1 MGTKDYD
8 SSFCGGLI
16 FCTQFKNTFAL
27 SILTYPKKQQSQ
39 IGVCCICVCPQII
52 IPSGKSI
59 LLLGIFV
66 PFRAVKGGQSHEN
79 NQYWHSCPRRR
90 RKNNIDGKSA
100 IHQWSDCGTGKRG

>member
-8 SSFCGGLI
+8 SSFCRGLV

-39 IGVCCICVCPQII
+39 IGVCCICVCPQLI

-59 LLLGIFV
+59 LLLGIFM
-66 PFRAVKGGQSHEN
+66 PFGAVKGGQSA
-79 NQYWHSCPRRR
+79 YRT
-90 RKNNIDGKSA
+90 KSVSHLGA
-100 IHQWSDCGTGKRG
+100 SAQVDAPFSFV